1 MAETCRRY
9 RKGNIS
15 WHRIADVADVADVAD
30 IADIADI
37 ADMI

>member
-1 MAETCRRY
+1 MTETCRRY

-15 WHRIADVADVADVAD
+15 WHRIADVAD
-30 IADIADI
+30 IADI

>member
-15 WHRIADVADVADVAD
+15 WHRIADVAD
-30 IADIADI
+30 IADI